1 MHMSVVVLPSKA
13 AKLLRVRWPIWG
25 ILTIAMMLTM
35 LQRVAPGAVA
45 DQIMADFGISGA
57 VFGGLTSLFFY
68 VYALMQMP
76 SGILADRIGARKIV
90 TVGSLGGAVGVL
102 VFAFAPNLLIAY
114 LGRFLV
120 GLGLSVIYVNVVRVQ
135 TEWFRG
141 REFASV
147 SGALTFIVQCGALL
161 GTAPLAMLAT
171 GIGWRSSFV
180 LIGFLG
186 AAIALLSWVL
196 VRNRP
201 ADMGLPSI
209 HEVETLER
217 GEAIKRDHPA
227 APQPPILSALR
238 MVLGHKHVWP
248 PFLCG
253 FGFYGSFVTF
263 AGVWGV
269 PYFMHTYGMQRT
281 QAATYTLLITLGM
294 MVGSFSV
301 GLQSDRI
308 FHRRKLPFILYGVLY
323 GVMWLVLSLWNG
335 GRPPITLLLPICLL
349 LGFFCGGQV
358 LMLPIVKETTPR
370 QIVGTAL
377 GVANIGTIVGGALL
391 QPLFGW
397 ALDLRWDG
405 LVREGARI
413 YPLAAYQLAFFIGA
427 IFVAI
432 GILGTLLVKETH
444 CRDIVG

>member
-1 MHMSVVVLPSKA
+1 MSVVVLPSQA
-13 AKLLRVRWPIWG
+13 ARLFRVRWPIWG
-25 ILTIAMMLTM
+25 ILATGLMLTT

-45 DQIMADFGISGA
+45 DQVMADFGISGA
-57 VFGGLTSLFFY
+57 VFGGLASLYFY
-68 VYALMQMP
+68 IYALMQMP
-76 SGILADRIGARKIV
+76 SGILADRIGARRIV
-90 TVGSLGGAVGVL
+90 TAGSLVGAVGSL
-102 VFAFAPNLLIAY
+102 VFAFAPNLLTAY

-120 GLGLSVIYVNVVRVQ
+120 GLGLSIIFVNVVRVQ

-141 REFASV
+141 REFGSM
-147 SGALTFIVQCGALL
+147 SGALTCMGQVGALL

-171 GIGWRSSFV
+171 GIGWRSSFA

-201 ADMGLPSI
+201 GDMGLPSI
-209 HEVETLER
+209 REVEILER
-217 GEAIKRDHPA
+217 GEAIKQDHPA

-269 PYFMHTYGMQRT
+269 SYFMHTYGLQRT
-281 QAATYTLLITLGM
+281 QAAIYTLVTTLGM
-294 MVGSFSV
+294 VIGSFSV
-301 GLQSDRI
+301 GLLSDKI
-308 FHRRKLPFILYGVLY
+308 FHRRKLPFILFGMLY
-323 GVMWLVLSLWNG
+323 GVTWMTLSLWNG
-335 GRPPITLLLPICLL
+335 GRPPVILILPICLL
-349 LGFFCGGQV
+349 LGFFCGGQI
-358 LMLPIVKETTPR
+358 LMIPIVKETTPR
-370 QIVGTAL
+370 QIVGTAVGL
-377 GVANIGTIVGGALL
+377 ANMGAIVGGAFL

-397 ALDLRWDG
+397 ALDLRWNG

-413 YPLAAYQLAFFIGA
+413 YPLPSYQLAFFIGA
-427 IFVAI
+427 VFVAI
-432 GILGTLLVKETH
+432 GILGTLLAKETY